1 MAHRT
6 LGTAP
11 SSRPGPALTRRGVLT
26 LLGASAAGAVT
37 APAWGVDDVRPAAVR
52 APRLTPRDRQVLG
65 TVDVNNALDH
75 LVDLSEGIGQ
85 RYSGSPAEVEAATYL
100 AGVLEEYGYDVEMPS
115 FAVPDRYLGQLS
127 APGLDDGL
135 CWGVGAAPRGALDVS
150 VSGPLLVAES
160 ADALDLP
167 PDLGGAVVL
176 RPVAAANENL
186 TAFVLT
192 AQARGAGAVVWTRV
206 DAAYPRQSSA
216 FVPSLSTDSPAATIP
231 VVGVGQVQKHALL
244 DAVAAGPV
252 TLTVTTTHHRDLT
265 SYNVIGTRPATG
277 RPDPGRQ
284 NVMVCAHY
292 DSVIGARGAN
302 DDGSGTVLTLELARA
317 LRDLPTSANLQFALW
332 GSEEV
337 GLVGS
342 RKYVAGMSDV
352 ARAAIRGVFNNDMV
366 GTSWDPAE
374 RYWVLSHDGQP
385 NVVNAEVL
393 AAGERL
399 GYRTRMS
406 DVTQRGSSD
415 HQSFQE
421 VGIPSG
427 NFSWRGV
434 ESPALLEPP
443 YHSADDTIA
452 HNISAERL
460 AVSIEI
466 VGCAT
471 YALARA

>member
-1 MAHRT
+1 MDT
-6 LGTAP
+6 TVT
-11 SSRPGPALTRRGVLT
+11 GPLVVAT
-26 LLGASAAGAVT
+26 SA
-37 APAWGVDDVRPAAVR
+37 DPAALP
-52 APRLTPRDRQVLG
+52 A
-65 TVDVNNALDH
+65 
-75 LVDLSEGIGQ
+75 DL
-85 RYSGSPAEVEAATYL
+85 A
-100 AGVLEEYGYDVEMPS
+100 
-115 FAVPDRYLGQLS
+115 
-127 APGLDDGL
+127 
-135 CWGVGAAPRGALDVS
+135 
-150 VSGPLLVAES
+150 
-160 ADALDLP
+160 
-167 PDLGGAVVL
+167 GAVVL
-176 RPVAAANENL
+176 RPIQASNENL
-186 TAFVLT
+186 TAFVLA
-192 AQARGAGAVVWTRV
+192 AQQRGAGAVIWTRV
-206 DAAYPRQSSA
+206 DAAYPRQQSA
-216 FVPSLSTDSPAATIP
+216 FAPALATASPPATIP

-252 TLTVTTTHHRDLT
+252 ALTVTVTHHRNLT
-265 SYNVIGTRPATG
+265 SYNVIGTRPGTG
-277 RPDPGRQ
+277 TPHVARQ

-302 DDGSGTVLTLELARA
+302 DDRSGTAARV
-317 LRDLPTSANLQFALW
+317 LRDKPVSANLQFALW

-342 RKYVAGMSDV
+342 RNYVANLDAD
-352 ARAAIRGVFNNDMV
+352 ARAAVRGVFNNDMV

-374 RYWVLSHDGQP
+374 RYWVLSYDGQP

-393 AAGERL
+393 AAGDRL
-399 GYRTRMS
+399 GYRTHMS
-406 DVTQRGSSD
+406 DVTQRGASD

-434 ESPALLEPP
+434 ETPALLEPP

-466 VGCAT
+466 IGAAT